1 MCSRSEVVHRL
12 QACLLLYS
20 VRYPCG
26 AHPDPAV
33 GDKDTGLGHPL
44 AAVSNSTRS
53 HLANTRKVLRNVC
66 DALQAASMPQQPQ
79 CLDELT
85 GCFGWFGRQHDL

>member
-44 AAVSNSTRS
+44 AV
-53 HLANTRKVLRNVC
+53 V
-66 DALQAASMPQQPQ
+66 
-79 CLDELT
+79 
-85 GCFGWFGRQHDL
+85 